1 MIMFPCAVHRDH
13 YDNCRIVTNQ
23 SELDAYRADGWMT
36 SDEWYSK
43 ILGVGADVIEEPAK
57 RGPGR
62 PRKED

>member
-1 MIMFPCAVHRDH
+1 MIMFPCAVHRDN

-23 SELDAYRADGWMT
+23 DELDVYRADGWMT

-43 ILGVGADVIEEPAK
+43 ILGVGAAIVEEPAK